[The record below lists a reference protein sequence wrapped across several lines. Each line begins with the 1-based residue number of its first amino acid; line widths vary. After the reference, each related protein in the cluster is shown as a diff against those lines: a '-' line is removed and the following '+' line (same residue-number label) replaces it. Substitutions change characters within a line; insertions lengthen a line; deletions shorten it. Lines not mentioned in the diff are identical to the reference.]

1 MKSMGKQV
9 DHTAEI
15 MNRLQNMQREQLI
28 ISSLNRAFS
37 TVLDRNQLKK
47 ALHQG
52 FRSEFNF
59 NEVVILNRFTDE
71 VQIFIS
77 SSDTQGD
84 TSANTND
91 LYFEQCL
98 NSAEPVIFDLKELS
112 GNKSSIP
119 PYFIS
124 ARNAGMRMAAGFS
137 LPAIEGEQNVVFLF
151 YKNHLSADDIP
162 ERILAGVSTQ
172 LSITIRNIMIGEQL
186 NTARNITVQE
196 TEQETVPA
204 QAELKGFQGIIGESE
219 VMKDIFDQISQA
231 APSGSN
237 VIIYGET
244 GTGKELI
251 AQAVHHL
258 SDSSGKAMIRINCAA
273 IPANLIESELF
284 GHEKGSFTGATEQ
297 RKGKFEQ
304 ADNSTIFL
312 DEIGELP
319 LELQGRLLRV
329 LQEKEIERI
338 GGNKRIKVNA
348 RVIAATNRNLEQEV
362 AKGNFRSD
370 LFYRLNV
377 FPIRLPA
384 LRERKEDIPALANY
398 FLEKHKAK
406 AGKKIKGI
414 SQKVMKKFGE
424 HHWPGNI
431 RELENLI
438 ERSIL
443 TAKDNI
449 IKEIDFP
456 KTVSP
461 QDSGDSFEIK
471 TLQQVEKEHILK
483 IVERCHGKIS
493 GPLGAAR
500 LLGLPPTT
508 LISKMQKLGIEKRHY
523 FKNPG

>member
-1 MKSMGKQV
+1 MGKQV

-28 ISSLNRAFS
+28 ISSLNRGFS
-37 TVLDRNQLKK
+37 TVLDRNQFKK
-47 ALHQG
+47 ALHQA
-52 FRSEFNF
+52 FKSEFNF
-59 NEVVILNRFTDE
+59 NEVVILSRFTDG
-71 VQIFIS
+71 VRVFIS
-77 SSDTQGD
+77 SSDARD
-84 TSANTND
+84 DISANTHD

-98 NSAEPVIFDLKELS
+98 HSAEPVIFDLKERS
-112 GNKSSIP
+112 GNKSSAP
-119 PYFIS
+119 PYFMN
-124 ARNAGMRMAAGFS
+124 ARNAGMRMAVGFS
-137 LPAIEGEQNVVFLF
+137 LPAIEGEQNVLFLF

-162 ERILAGVSTQ
+162 ERVLAGISTQ
-172 LSITIRNIMIGEQL
+172 LSVTIRNIMIGEQL
-186 NTARNITVQE
+186 NTARNSTLRE
-196 TEQETVPA
+196 PEQETVPA

-251 AQAVHHL
+251 AQAIHHL
-258 SDSSGKAMIRINCAA
+258 SGSSGYPMIRINCAA
-273 IPANLIESELF
+273 IPAHLIESELF

-398 FLEKHKAK
+398 FLEKHNIK
-406 AGKKIKGI
+406 AGKKIKGF
-414 SQKVMKKFGE
+414 SQNVMNKLSE

-443 TAKDNI
+443 TTKQNTV
-449 IKEIDFP
+449 KEIDFP
-456 KTVSP
+456 KIVSP
-461 QDSGDSFEIK
+461 QDSGDRFEIK
-471 TLQQVEKEHILK
+471 TLQQVEKEYILK

-508 LISKMQKLGIEKRHY
+508 LISKMQKLGIEKKHY